1 MVEHHRF
8 SHPSWWKG
16 WFTLWYPAALMRTQT
31 LRFYGSKCKL
41 AWLFR
46 ISRLLWDF
54 SFDCLF
60 AKNKNADKTDLP
72 KNRIWSALPAL
83 YYELPRPQ
91 RTWYGTYVIRCPLVV
106 FACLSRQVR
115 QMTWQGSCAQGC
127 PSRRKCRALFSFY
140 MRFDP
145 ARIIVTVLGAKISM
159 VSWLFEWTRRI
170 IVAWQFWHCTL
181 ISLSLFLKPETNC
194 PQLAQNH
201 EYACQSSFANRWYSP
216 YFRHGRNKG

>member
-1 MVEHHRF
+1 
-8 SHPSWWKG
+8 
-16 WFTLWYPAALMRTQT
+16 MRTQT
-31 LRFYGSKCKL
+31 LRFYWKQVFACSFMFSTILWVFCDFLPYFTRQKTPAKQI
-41 AWLFR
+41 FR
-46 ISRLLWDF
+46 KIGY
-54 SFDCLF
+54 
-60 AKNKNADKTDLP
+60 DLP
-72 KNRIWSALPAL
+72 CRRSFRVAATAKDLIRDLWSTQIL
-83 YYELPRPQ
+83 RS
-91 RTWYGTYVIRCPLVV
+91 PLVV